1 MTSATSQADQ
11 DGRSLNSSWVL
22 AMTPSGG
29 YYRRQIFIFMGGFI
43 WGVLAYLNYLPG
55 AQVFATLNLLFY
67 PLRILT
73 DLRVFVTLLV
83 GLICFQLILVIT
95 LILLHKPM
103 LRLRYWLPGVF
114 AFLLALF
121 YLTWGPYLTFPQL
134 SLDNAIAFLLYPLR
148 ALVSPAVLRW
158 VLVGAVAFWVAYRTA
173 AIYLED
179 IYELGD
185 IQVAQRFVLQAVF
198 GSQYNFMAIRGG
210 EVQPEFKK
218 SPIYRVGGP
227 GLVRVHLDNAA
238 LFEAID
244 GAPRV
249 VGPTVD
255 KSGAVVALSGFE
267 RLRSIIDLCDQ
278 MEEYSLEGRTRDGIR
293 IRLKNVN
300 AVFSVY
306 RGGQMPSLTRP
317 YPFDPHA
324 IQRLVYGQGTTSW
337 VTATKSLIR
346 RRFGEF
352 IARHTLSEFLAA
364 VGAPELEQ
372 DQQAQAELRQAAEA
386 LAGATNATSLQA
398 PANLPDFLSRTD
410 VMTGLFTT
418 EFGEE
423 AARRGV
429 EIKWI
434 GGGTWELPDAIVPQ
448 RHLEAWKLSRE
459 NLLRGSAPAMQQVSQ
474 ESLVAEL
481 VRLVE
486 EVPVATYQNAREL
499 PSRQAL
505 RQLLLAYHKVLH
517 EAYENTQRDP
527 GNPAQREWLRQVL
540 VFLTRFTAHWLGGP

>member
-1 MTSATSQADQ
+1 MTTAANQPDQ
-11 DGRSLNSSWVL
+11 DGRSLNSSWML

-29 YYRRQIFIFMGGFI
+29 YYRRQLFIFLGGFF
-43 WGVLAYLNYLPG
+43 WGLLAYLNYLPS

-67 PLRILT
+67 PLRIFT
-73 DLRVFVTLLV
+73 DPRVFMTLLV
-83 GLICFQLILVIT
+83 GLVCFQLILVIT

-103 LRLRYWLPGVF
+103 LRLRYWLPTIF
-114 AFLLALF
+114 AFLLVLF
-121 YLTWGPYLTFPQL
+121 YLAWGPYLTFPQW
-134 SLDNAIAFLLYPLR
+134 STDNAIALLIYPFR
-148 ALVSPAVLRW
+148 ALVSPGVLRV
-158 VLVGAVAFWVAYRTA
+158 VLVATLAFWVAYRMA
-173 AIYLED
+173 ALYLDD
-179 IYELGD
+179 IYDLGD
-185 IQVAQRFVLQAVF
+185 VQVAQRFVLQAVF
-198 GSQYNFMAIRGG
+198 GSQYNYMAIRGG

-218 SPIYRVGGP
+218 SPIFRIGGP

-244 GAPRV
+244 GTPRV
-249 VGPTVD
+249 VAPTVD
-255 KSGAVVALSGFE
+255 KPGAVVALTGFE

-306 RGGQMPSLTRP
+306 RGGQIPSLSRP
-317 YPFDPHA
+317 YPFDLHA
-324 IQRLVYGQGTTSW
+324 IQRLVYAQGTTSW
-337 VTATKSLIR
+337 VTATSSLIR
-346 RRFGEF
+346 RKFGEF
-352 IARHTLSEFLAA
+352 IAQHTLSEFLAA

-372 DQQAQAELRQAAEA
+372 DQQRQAELRQAAET
-386 LAGATNATSLQA
+386 LAGASAATSVQS
-398 PANLPDFLSRTD
+398 PTSPPDFFSRTD
-410 VMTGLFTT
+410 VMTALFTA
-418 EFGEE
+418 EFAEE

-459 NLLRGSAPAMQQVSQ
+459 NLLRSSPAAMGQISQ
-474 ESLVAEL
+474 ESQVAEL
-481 VRLVE
+481 ARLVE
-486 EVPVATYQNAREL
+486 EVPVATYRSSKDL

-517 EAYENTQRDP
+517 EAYEAYQRSP
-527 GNPAQREWLRQVL
+527 GDPAQREWLRQVL
-540 VFLTRFTAHWLGGP
+540 VFLTRFTARWLGGP